1 MADVPLNEKL
11 YAMVV
16 TQAKAK
22 YRIYPSPG
30 ASHWVHRRYLELG
43 GRFEDSSEKT
53 RREKIAKHMRETRM
67 MEKRGHGDHSA
78 ANDEKKHKERTGYD
92 KKDKKKA
99 PVKKASSNGKKK

>member
-1 MADVPLNEKL
+1 MADVPTNEKL

-43 GRFEDSSEKT
+43 GKFEDSTKNAERKALVKKFIEA
-53 RREKIAKHMRETRM
+53 RRERLA
-67 MEKRGHGDHSA
+67 HGDK
-78 ANDEKKHKERTGYD
+78 DPRKHD
-92 KKDKKKA
+92 VHDKDKKKHGD
-99 PVKKASSNGKKK
+99 K

>member
-1 MADVPLNEKL
+1 MSEVPTNEKL

-43 GRFEDSSEKT
+43 GRFEDS
-53 RREKIAKHMRETRM
+53 EKIAERKAMLRKAIQHRREMAERKHG
-67 MEKRGHGDHSA
+67 KK
-78 ANDEKKHKERTGYD
+78 DEKD
-92 KKDKKKA
+92 
-99 PVKKASSNGKKK
+99 N

>member
-1 MADVPLNEKL
+1 MADVPVNEKL

-43 GRFEDSSEKT
+43 GKFVDSE
-53 RREKIAKHMRETRM
+53 EIAKRKEML
-67 MEKRGHGDHSA
+67 KRYQEAKAKARG
-78 ANDEKKHKERTGYD
+78 KKDDDDKKKPKA
-92 KKDKKKA
+92 KKDKK
-99 PVKKASSNGKKK
+99 

>member
-1 MADVPLNEKL
+1 MADVPTNEKL

-43 GRFEDSSEKT
+43 GKYVDSEEIAERK
-53 RREKIAKHMRETRM
+53 RIIQAWRERKAKATQRHE
-67 MEKRGHGDHSA
+67 
-78 ANDEKKHKERTGYD
+78 D
-92 KKDKKKA
+92 KKDNK
-99 PVKKASSNGKKK
+99 

>member
-1 MADVPLNEKL
+1 MAEVPTNEKL

-43 GRFEDSSEKT
+43 GKFIASE
-53 RREKIAKHMRETRM
+53 EIAKRKEM
-67 MEKRGHGDHSA
+67 MQRYQEALALRRSKSKEKDSP
-78 ANDEKKHKERTGYD
+78 K
-92 KKDKKKA
+92 
-99 PVKKASSNGKKK
+99 

>member
-30 ASHWVHRRYLELG
+30 ASHWVHRRYIELG
-43 GRFEDSSEKT
+43 GRFEDSAKKAE
-53 RREKIAKHMRETRM
+53 REQRM
-67 MEKRGHGDHSA
+67 KRFVEARKDKLAHGDHDPRN
-78 ANDEKKHKERTGYD
+78 NDHHAKEKEKRKELA
-92 KKDKKKA
+92 KEKA
-99 PVKKASSNGKKK
+99 RKGKK

>member
-1 MADVPLNEKL
+1 MAEVPTNEKL

-43 GRFEDSSEKT
+43 GKFIASE
-53 RREKIAKHMRETRM
+53 EIAKRKEM
-67 MEKRGHGDHSA
+67 MKRYQEALALRRSKSKEKDSPKG
-78 ANDEKKHKERTGYD
+78 KKD
-92 KKDKKKA
+92 KKDKK
-99 PVKKASSNGKKK
+99 